1 MASEPE
7 KRDRDLSAEEKLRAA
22 DRELAQLRDVLA
34 SMDEIDALRKR
45 DGKPET
51 GEYGGYKRADV
62 SAMVAELERRR
73 RELLAEIAAGGAQG
87 GRDAS
92 AARERVTLSDALERL
107 YAAISGNIER
117 AKNEILREIRYSCR
131 QDTAIYA
138 ELSARLDALA
148 DKVAEKV
155 LAAGIDT
162 DDLARR
168 MVAHMTARSD
178 AQTIEAMEKRIAEL
192 ESALAARAQNMTD
205 EKAADAFDDSAEE
218 AAEAE
223 TAATEAPQAEEEA
236 AEEEQPANAQVLPE
250 EGQPANAQ
258 VLPEEEQPMDAQV
271 LPEEEQPADE
281 EVLPEE
287 EQPMDAQ
294 VLPEE
299 EQPMDAQ
306 ALPEENTA
314 AAEDFSEKGENVT
327 EDPARE
333 VPEGD
338 AAEGAEVDEKHTGE
352 AEPRAQTAEGESS
365 EK

>member
-138 ELSARLDALA
+138 QLSARLDALA

-223 TAATEAPQAEEEA
+223 TAATEAPRAEEEA
-236 AEEEQPANAQVLPE
+236 AEEEQPADAQVLPE

-258 VLPEEEQPMDAQV
+258 VLPEEEQP
-271 LPEEEQPADE
+271 ADE
-281 EVLPEE
+281 E
-287 EQPMDAQ
+287 

>member
-1 MASEPE
+1 MRPAFFTVYGGRAWRLNRRREIGIFRRR
-7 KRDRDLSAEEKLRAA
+7 KKLRAA

-155 LAAGIDT
+155 LAAGHRHGRSGAADGRAY
-162 DDLARR
+162 DRAQRR
-168 MVAHMTARSD
+168 ANDRGDGKAHCRAGVGFGG
-178 AQTIEAMEKRIAEL
+178 
-192 ESALAARAQNMTD
+192 ARA
-205 EKAADAFDDSAEE
+205 
-218 AAEAE
+218 
-223 TAATEAPQAEEEA
+223 
-236 AEEEQPANAQVLPE
+236 
-250 EGQPANAQ
+250 
-258 VLPEEEQPMDAQV
+258 
-271 LPEEEQPADE
+271 
-281 EVLPEE
+281 
-287 EQPMDAQ
+287 
-294 VLPEE
+294 
-299 EQPMDAQ
+299 
-306 ALPEENTA
+306 
-314 AAEDFSEKGENVT
+314 
-327 EDPARE
+327 
-333 VPEGD
+333 
-338 AAEGAEVDEKHTGE
+338 KHDRRKSG
-352 AEPRAQTAEGESS
+352 RRFR
-365 EK
+365 

>member
-138 ELSARLDALA
+138 ELSARMDVLA

-236 AEEEQPANAQVLPE
+236 AEEEQPADAQVLPE
-250 EGQPANAQ
+250 EGQPAN
-258 VLPEEEQPMDAQV
+258 AQV

-352 AEPRAQTAEGESS
+352 AEPRAQTAEDESS